1 MGGAGGGR
9 RISTPHRPSTDQ
21 RSNRYGNLT
30 DGAGSADGLHALR
43 LAADLEDEEIVRKRP
58 PAGEDRRRVAPTPRH
73 VAILR
78 GLVEAHGVAGNLTT
92 DAHLAALALEHGAE
106 LVTFDRDILRFG
118 VKLELLA

>member
-1 MGGAGGGR
+1 MVPGRLMGCMLCAWPPIWRTR
-9 RISTPHRPSTDQ
+9 RSCGSVHRPVK
-21 RSNRYGNLT
+21 
-30 DGAGSADGLHALR
+30 
-43 LAADLEDEEIVRKRP
+43 IVDASRP
-58 PAGEDRRRVAPTPRH
+58 PPRH